1 MLVYPHNIL
10 QVDVICIVIRIRV
23 MCFVGS
29 LLCVVVVGFSQFLLL
44 RFLESFSRSSAV
56 VESCQVSHW
65 SLSSGSL
72 ESVTERS
79 ILFLNSL
86 TLTSFSSLY

>member
-1 MLVYPHNIL
+1 MYSNKNKSDLFCR
-10 QVDVICIVIRIRV
+10 QVV
-23 MCFVGS
+23 MCGRGEIFPVSS
-29 LLCVVVVGFSQFLLL
+29 LF
-44 RFLESFSRSSAV
+44 FLESFSRSSAV
-56 VESCQVSHW
+56 ESCQVSHL

-86 TLTSFSSLY
+86 ILTSFSSLY